1 MRRRG
6 GKDLPQPLV
15 AGVHTFTTLPETGCS
30 LKIRQENTQIKV
42 QLRGFLRYCCKRLY
56 VNFKKTRSF

>member
-1 MRRRG
+1 
-6 GKDLPQPLV
+6 LPQPLV

-42 QLRGFLRYCCKRLY
+42 QFRSFLRYCCKRLY